1 MKRVL
6 VVDDE
11 QIVQVCCTRSLE
23 KAGYVVEAVNDGAEG
38 LARAKESEFDYILTD
53 LKMPN
58 MDGLE
63 FIQILRRAAPKA
75 KIMLVTGY
83 ATDDARQMAI
93 SMGAGFLEKPFAPST
108 LIDALR
114 AM

>member
-11 QIVQVCCTRSLE
+11 KIVQLSCMRSLE
-23 KAGYVVEAVNDGAEG
+23 SAGYDAEAVNDGVEG
-38 LARAKESEFDYILTD
+38 LARLQEQEFDYILTD

-63 FIQILRRAAPKA
+63 FIQILRRTAPDA
-75 KIMLVTGY
+75 KIMLITGY
-83 ATDDARQMAI
+83 ATDEARETAR
-93 SMGAGFLEKPFAPST
+93 SMGAGFLEKPFTPSM

-114 AM
+114 EL